1 MKTMAAS
8 KESKLEII
16 REKGSMYDKK
26 SHWLN
31 RYVQDP
37 ATKVPATWEVT

>member
-1 MKTMAAS
+1 MAAS
-8 KESKLEII
+8 NDGKLEII

-31 RYVQDP
+31 RHVQDP
-37 ATKVPATWEVT
+37 TTKVCPLEW